1 MTTSKSAS
9 GLRITALL
17 LRASFIFILIAVT
30 IRVSLPQSS
39 TFWTSYDIPRDLLRL
54 ILGVAVCIW
63 LLVQLFRTPKDA
75 PAHRTWIF
83 VGLVA
88 IPVSLICL
96 YAVW

>member
-1 MTTSKSAS
+1 MPASKSFA

-17 LRASFIFILIAVT
+17 LRAAFIFVLIAVT

-39 TFWTSYDIPRDLLRL
+39 TFWSSYDNPRDLLRL
-54 ILGVAVCIW
+54 ILGIAVCIW
-63 LLVQLFRTPKDA
+63 LIVQLFRTPEDA

-88 IPVSLICL
+88 IPVGLICL
-96 YAVW
+96 FAAW